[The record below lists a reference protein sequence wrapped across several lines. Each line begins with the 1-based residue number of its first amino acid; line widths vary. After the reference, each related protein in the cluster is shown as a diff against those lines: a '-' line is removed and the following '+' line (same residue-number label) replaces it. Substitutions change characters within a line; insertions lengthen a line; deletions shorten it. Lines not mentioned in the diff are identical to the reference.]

1 MATGTGRQTRSDRL
15 RPMESL
21 RLALRGLRWRSGAS
35 LTVFLVAVVAMAGSA
50 LGPLYAQSSADSLVR
65 AGLASATPVTTG
77 VETRGAVAGQTQ
89 FTPAE
94 LLDVV
99 TERSADP
106 GLDPWFLPGTLSLHR
121 PQRLPDRSQGQTAG
135 TG

>member
-1 MATGTGRQTRSDRL
+1 
-15 RPMESL
+15 MESL

-94 LLDVV
+94 ILDVV

-106 GLDPWFLPGTLSLHR
+106 GLDPWFLPGTLVAASCATARPSL
-121 PQRLPDRSQGQTAG
+121 QGRLLG
-135 TG
+135 TGERRLASTASARP